1 VRFVVAG
8 RAAGAGVKPVL
19 RLRAHRENGPFRGHI
34 GGYARP
40 RFRSSDRS
48 GRTLLPAAV
57 IAKDDQYVLNHCTR
71 YLARDGDERRHDF
84 GQYEPDDPR
93 ARIAEAWR
101 YPIID
106 SYYDG
111 ASMDASY
118 GFNCV
123 TFVYDGRV
131 TPASEVAVTGS
142 FTELYALE
150 PLHPV
155 EFLGEPSGIWALSV
169 RVPKGQI
176 HTYKL
181 RVDGAWVVDPINPQ
195 LVTLD
200 NGRQWSRFFTEGCQI
215 PLTLAR
221 REREL
226 LGRLVSHLLPFR
238 SSQNSKFIRGL
249 YESMDRAARS
259 EQFPLAYRLD
269 EEVGVVNYID
279 KVIARAERHNAD
291 DYKTCLAII
300 DRILRSRF
308 PGRDPV
314 TLPSEAFADLYG
326 QMASGNVD
334 GWDHGRYGDPPGFL
348 LLLRRHAMTGAFVH
362 PRHGGNSGTA
372 GWAYLA
378 TRFRDAGGGTLFD
391 WGQAMEAPLG
401 RNTDY
406 RG

>member
-1 VRFVVAG
+1 VIGWITPRQLPG
-8 RAAGAGVKPVL
+8 RAA
-19 RLRAHRENGPFRGHI
+19 
-34 GGYARP
+34 
-40 RFRSSDRS
+40 
-48 GRTLLPAAV
+48 LPAVV
-57 IAKDDQYVLNHCTR
+57 IDKDDLYVLNHCTR

-101 YPIID
+101 YPIVD

-111 ASMDASY
+111 SSMEASY

-131 TPASEVAVTGS
+131 TPATEVAVTGS
-142 FTELYALE
+142 FTELYEPVALR
-150 PLHPV
+150 PIR
-155 EFLGEPSGIWALSV
+155 FLGDPSGIWALTV

-181 RVDGAWVVDPINPQ
+181 RVDGTWRIDPINPQ
-195 LVTLD
+195 TVTLD
-200 NGRQWSRFFTEGCQI
+200 NGREWSRFFTEGCQI

-226 LGRLVSHLLPFR
+226 LGRIVSHLLPFR
-238 SSQNSKFIRGL
+238 SDENSRFIRGL
-249 YESMDRAARS
+249 YESLDRAER
-259 EQFPLAYRLD
+259 ERQFPLAYRLD

-291 DYKTCLAII
+291 DYKTCLSII
-300 DRILRSRF
+300 DGVLRGRF
-308 PGRDPV
+308 PGRDPL
-314 TLPSEAFADLYG
+314 TLPAEAYADVYG
-326 QMASGNVD
+326 EMARDDVS
-334 GWDHGRYGDPPGFL
+334 GWDHARYASPRFFL

-372 GWAYLA
+372 GWAYLES
-378 TRFRDAGGGTLFD
+378 RFRDKAGASLFD
-391 WGQAMEAPLG
+391 WRQAMEAPLG